1 MRKVIICVDRRLN
14 CSGLGKGIVVMSSIL
29 FPVFVLE
36 IETGDI
42 KLINDEINLK
52 IFIEEFLDILPTDFK
67 FWDENGYQ
75 LIFGKDYLK
84 NGASSVQRSQQAF
97 EQELR
102 SFLLNFARQKGIK
115 LTELEKRSLVDIYS
129 MIA

>member
-1 MRKVIICVDRRLN
+1 
-14 CSGLGKGIVVMSSIL
+14 MSPIL

-52 IFIEEFLDILPTDFK
+52 ILIEEFLDILSTDFK
-67 FWDENGYQ
+67 FWDKNGYQ
-75 LIFGKDYLK
+75 LIFGKQFLT
-84 NGASSVQRSQQAF
+84 NGTSSFERSQQTF

-102 SFLLNFARQKGIK
+102 SCLLNLARRKGKK
-115 LTELEKRSLVDIYS
+115 LIGLEKRSLVDIYS
-129 MIA
+129 MVDNDL